1 MGTSQ
6 LGGVPQA
13 SIETTCGTQGRQ
25 RIAQPKKSPSK
36 DCRAISQVRTGWGP
50 ARPMASCLLLLPGGP
65 AASPLRPLPLWCLPP
80 TAGRRLSHPGLVP
93 AGQILLSSSPA
104 QSSQAQPL
112 PWAQRHQQQMITHD
126 IIFLNTWKLWEVSR
140 AQSLC

>member
-1 MGTSQ
+1 MPAVRC
-6 LGGVPQA
+6 LELMPMVP
-13 SIETTCGTQGRQ
+13 
-25 RIAQPKKSPSK
+25 
-36 DCRAISQVRTGWGP
+36 P
-50 ARPMASCLLLLPGGP
+50 AMCLFFLT
-65 AASPLRPLPLWCLPP
+65 PP

-93 AGQILLSSSPA
+93 AGQILLSSGPA